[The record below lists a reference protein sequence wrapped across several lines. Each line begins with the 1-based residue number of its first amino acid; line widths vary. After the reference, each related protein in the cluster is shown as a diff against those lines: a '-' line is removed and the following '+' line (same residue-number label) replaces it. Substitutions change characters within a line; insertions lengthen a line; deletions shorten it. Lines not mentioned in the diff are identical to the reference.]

1 MTWGEIGQLMSGTGV
16 LITSLLCRSDRDHPI
31 ALPKA

>member
-1 MTWGEIGQLMSGTGV
+1 MTWGEIGQLMSGAGV
-16 LITSLLCRSDRDHPI
+16 LITSLCRSNSYHHI